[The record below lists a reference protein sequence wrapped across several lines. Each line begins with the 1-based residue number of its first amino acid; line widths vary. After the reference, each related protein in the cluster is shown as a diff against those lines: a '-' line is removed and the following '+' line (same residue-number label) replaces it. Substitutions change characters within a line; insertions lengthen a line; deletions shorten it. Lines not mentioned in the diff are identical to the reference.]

1 MTYLTTDQCQRFDEK
16 GYLVF
21 EALIE
26 PDLNERIKG
35 DFDQMMD
42 DIAYGRRKPVMS
54 YDQLGPLTSEPVVVD
69 RVADL
74 MGGSLFTHHHIHAR
88 WQVEGEPGVEWHH
101 DYEQFP
107 QTNRSH
113 LMVHVFFYPHG
124 LNGEVGDLLV
134 LPGSHKQVM
143 TREALR
149 MFGFDDLPG
158 SVTVDDLPPGSAVL
172 VHSAM
177 IHARRPKP
185 GGQHYRRYFIDT
197 SYCQAGTL
205 WPGYRSIE
213 SINAIAL
220 EKGFDRNG
228 KYAFLYDTSQ
238 FFDAREAWQ
247 RSLQNNEG
255 SLAQAPWFPP
265 LSERPPT
272 S

>member
-1 MTYLTTDQCQRFDEK
+1 MVCY
-16 GYLVF
+16 
-21 EALIE
+21 
-26 PDLNERIKG
+26 PD
-35 DFDQMMD
+35 
-42 DIAYGRRKPVMS
+42 GR
-54 YDQLGPLTSEPVVVD
+54 
-69 RVADL
+69 
-74 MGGSLFTHHHIHAR
+74 
-88 WQVEGEPGVEWHH
+88 
-101 DYEQFP
+101 
-107 QTNRSH
+107 
-113 LMVHVFFYPHG
+113 
-124 LNGEVGDLLV
+124 NGEVGDLLV

-149 MFGFDDLPG
+149 MFGFDDLP
-158 SVTVDDLPPGSAVL
+158 PGSALL

-177 IHARRPKP
+177 IHARRHKP

-265 LSERPPT
+265 LSERLRT